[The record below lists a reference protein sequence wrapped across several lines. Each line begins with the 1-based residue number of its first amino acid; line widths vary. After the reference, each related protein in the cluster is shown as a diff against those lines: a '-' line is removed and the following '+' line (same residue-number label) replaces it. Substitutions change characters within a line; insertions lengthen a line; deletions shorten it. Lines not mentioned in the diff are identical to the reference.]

1 MLMKRITLVRH
12 AKADWPEATP
22 DFERPLHPQG
32 ELDAPDM
39 GQRTRA
45 AGVRPERILTSNAR
59 RALSTAEMLR
69 TELADDGNDIPIEQ
83 NAELY
88 NADFQTLVDVI
99 RSYHDEVYHLMVVG
113 HNPGMA
119 HLADCLAKDTEV
131 HDLATCTIISLEL
144 DIEHWRELDCG
155 TGRLMYYDHPRNP
168 QPPFI
173 RPVH

>member
-1 MLMKRITLVRH
+1 MKRITLVRH
-12 AKADWPEATP
+12 ARADWPEATP

-39 GQRTRA
+39 GQRIRA
-45 AGVRPERILTSNAR
+45 AGVMPEVILTSNAR
-59 RALSTAEMLR
+59 RALATAQILQA
-69 TELADDGNDIPIEQ
+69 ELTDEETQAAPRIEESD
-83 NAELY
+83 ALY
-88 NADFQTLVDVI
+88 NAEFQTIMDVI
-99 RSYHDEVYHLMVVG
+99 RDYDDEIYHLMVVG

-119 HLADCLAKDTEV
+119 HLADCLAHDTEV

-144 DIEHWRELDCG
+144 DIEHWRELDCE

-173 RPVH
+173 RQVH